1 MELFKNDRARKKL
14 LEKKDLALD
23 KVLDILRTPEL
34 TEIRASDM
42 KTEEANVDRIKLNW
56 EIKNSQNPD
65 WEHDLVQTN
74 LR

>member
-42 KTEEANVDRIKLNW
+42 KTEEANVD
-56 EIKNSQNPD
+56 S
-65 WEHDLVQTN
+65 
-74 LR
+74 